1 MLPALIVLAVV
12 AVLAA
17 AWALTLNRSA
27 RLRQAEL
34 AKVTDDLTTTSAN
47 LVTAEARVAT
57 LENERSAAVTRAEAA
72 DLRARSEQ
80 QRAAEAE
87 TRAKEEWDR
96 AAAADTR
103 ASAERTRAEE
113 ERARAEQEREVAA
126 TERRTAEGERERA
139 AAADAAS
146 EAAVA
151 RATTAEQELLDIQ
164 RTLDP
169 EGLWVFERRRLCR
182 LWRDWVSV
190 HLDAT
195 CPLPV
200 RPTMEAARAAV
211 DIVASA
217 SREEC
222 GVPIDVGWAIP
233 LDTPISIEGVLVL
246 LRAVEELVAT
256 ARRTNGGE
264 LTITRTGE
272 DLDLALIA
280 DPGQVLPTDLAAS
293 TASLGWQVTVDANI
307 MRVRLA
313 AALASRPTA
322 PQPF

>member
-12 AVLAA
+12 AVLATG
-17 AWALTLNRSA
+17 WALM
-27 RLRQAEL
+27 LRRAGGLIKAEL
-34 AKVTDDLTTTSAN
+34 AKTSDDLNATTVTLTSA
-47 LVTAEARVAT
+47 EAKVAT
-57 LENERSAAVTRAEAA
+57 LENECAAAATRAQAA

-103 ASAERTRAEE
+103 ASAERQRAEDERARAEE
-113 ERARAEQEREVAA
+113 EREVATA
-126 TERRTAEGERERA
+126 ERRTAEGERERA
-139 AAADAAS
+139 AIAEAASVDAA
-146 EAAVA
+146 A
-151 RATTAEQELLDIQ
+151 RANVAEQELLAV
-164 RTLDP
+164 RSTLDP

-195 CPLPV
+195 CPMPI
-200 RPTMEAARAAV
+200 RPSMEAARAAV
-211 DIVASA
+211 DILASA

-233 LDTPISIEGVLVL
+233 LDAPISIEGVLVL
-246 LRAVEELVAT
+246 LRAVEELVTT

-264 LTITRTGE
+264 LTITRSGD
-272 DLDLALIA
+272 DLHLALVA
-280 DPGQVLPTDLAAS
+280 DPGQVLPTDLASS
-293 TASLGWQVTVDANI
+293 TAALGWQVTVNGNT
-307 MRVRLA
+307 MKVRLPA
-313 AALASRPTA
+313 VLAPRPTA
-322 PQPF
+322 AQPF